1 MKISSTSHMHCKFVL
16 HVNMIIPASES
27 LYAKMFSSLLVL
39 TAKFSRHACV
49 SWFWQLNFLDMHVFP
64 SYPLEERGI
73 LFVFDGKETEKYF
86 WDQTAEDEI
95 RLPLVKSDELFLQDA
110 LICQLLYVLQ
120 ILLLVIFQVFG
131 RQWDGCVHFG
141 LSI

>member
-1 MKISSTSHMHCKFVL
+1 
-16 HVNMIIPASES
+16 
-27 LYAKMFSSLLVL
+27 
-39 TAKFSRHACV
+39 
-49 SWFWQLNFLDMHVFP
+49 MHVFP

-86 WDQTAEDEI
+86 YDQTAEDEI